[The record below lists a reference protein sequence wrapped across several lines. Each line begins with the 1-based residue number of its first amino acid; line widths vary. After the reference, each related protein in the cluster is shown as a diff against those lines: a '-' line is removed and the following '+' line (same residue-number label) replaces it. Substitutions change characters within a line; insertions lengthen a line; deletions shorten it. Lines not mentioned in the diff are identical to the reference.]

1 MKRHWLHI
9 IILLLAISACNKK
22 KYPESFAEN
31 GPVFY
36 AKATINGTSVD
47 LTAGINGNVN
57 NPYFYQD
64 TDGVYKFVSE
74 FKPATCQTNCSN
86 SIYLQINDYTVSVP
100 NGPISINSAVNPAV
114 YQYQSD
120 TNRNVFRVQFN
131 SSYNKPAKS
140 YLWDFGDGTTSTV
153 SNPEHGYKDQ
163 GIYTVCLQ
171 VTGLNGCSSSICNR
185 IEVSKKNPL
194 SAKISAA
201 NAGNGSVNFSSQVSG
216 GQPPYSYYWSFGD
229 TAHSVLPN
237 PNHPYLIEGSYPVVL
252 KITDANNKTIIAN
265 YNCVTA
271 NDISSCA
278 SNFNSTITQV
288 INNQLGLSKIIIRWT
303 DANGKVYTSQ
313 NPLQPST
320 SNLQI
325 LSVEDYGTNTN
336 GDKLKKIKLSF
347 KCKVYNGNEVLSIDN
362 GEAVMAAAY
371 K

>member
-1 MKRHWLHI
+1 MYHLFKNETSLVAYNNSFVCYFG
-9 IILLLAISACNKK
+9 LQQE

-131 SSYNKPAKS
+131 SSYNKPAKVI
-140 YLWDFGDGTTSTV
+140 YGILVTV
-153 SNPEHGYKDQ
+153 PRQPFLTPEHGYKRSRHF
-163 GIYTVCLQ
+163 TRFACE

-185 IEVSKKNPL
+185 IEVVKESPVRKNIGCQRGQWL
-194 SAKISAA
+194 SE
-201 NAGNGSVNFSSQVSG
+201 FSSQVSG
-216 GQPPYSYYWSFGD
+216 GQPPASYYW
-229 TAHSVLPN
+229 VLAIP
-237 PNHPYLIEGSYPVVL
+237 PIVFFQIRHPYLIEAAILLCL
-252 KITDANNKTIIAN
+252 KLLMPIIKPLLRIT
-265 YNCVTA
+265 TA
-271 NDISSCA
+271 LPPTTFRRYC
-278 SNFNSTITQV
+278 
-288 INNQLGLSKIIIRWT
+288 L
-303 DANGKVYTSQ
+303 
-313 NPLQPST
+313 
-320 SNLQI
+320 
-325 LSVEDYGTNTN
+325 
-336 GDKLKKIKLSF
+336 
-347 KCKVYNGNEVLSIDN
+347 
-362 GEAVMAAAY
+362 
-371 K
+371 